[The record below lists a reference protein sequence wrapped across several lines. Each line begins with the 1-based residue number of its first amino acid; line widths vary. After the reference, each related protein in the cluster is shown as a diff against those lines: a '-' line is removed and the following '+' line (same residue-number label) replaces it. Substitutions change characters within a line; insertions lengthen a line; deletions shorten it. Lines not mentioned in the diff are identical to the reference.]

1 MEVRVERTKRRIVLV
16 LYGVDGQLRWP
27 DLQIGGAALPA
38 SATADDPVEFIVS
51 MD

>member
-1 MEVRVERTKRRIVLV
+1 MFFFSNRSHHFQPGLAS
-16 LYGVDGQLRWP
+16 GF

-38 SATADDPVEFIVS
+38 SETADDPVEFIAS